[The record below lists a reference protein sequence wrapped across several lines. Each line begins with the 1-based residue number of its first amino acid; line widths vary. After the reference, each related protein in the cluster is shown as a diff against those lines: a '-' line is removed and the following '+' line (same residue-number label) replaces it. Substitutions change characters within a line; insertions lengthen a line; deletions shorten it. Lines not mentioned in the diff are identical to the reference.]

1 MDKDEFWATKSP
13 LPEYHAVTFEHAA
26 FAAPIRLVANVFAEV
41 TLSGNV
47 HTPAPM
53 QIKPPETSSDGSPKL
68 TLMFPRQVVGR
79 QFKQQLA
86 LIVAAGSRDPIEVT
100 YSVYTGDTAAPA
112 VTWALF
118 ASDAGGVSFST
129 DTVQISAGLDNPMQR
144 AVAPVYLPETF
155 TGLSAF

>member
-1 MDKDEFWATKSP
+1 MDKAEFWATKSP
-13 LPEYHAVTFEHAA
+13 LPEYHAIVFDHAA
-26 FAAPIRLVANVFAEV
+26 FAAPIRLVANVFANV
-41 TLSGNV
+41 TLGGNV

-68 TLMFPRQVVGR
+68 TLSFPRQVVGR

-100 YSVYTGDTAAPA
+100 YSIYTGDVSAPT
-112 VTWALF
+112 VTWALY
-118 ASDAGGVSFST
+118 AADSGGVSFGT

-155 TGLSAF
+155 TGLQGF